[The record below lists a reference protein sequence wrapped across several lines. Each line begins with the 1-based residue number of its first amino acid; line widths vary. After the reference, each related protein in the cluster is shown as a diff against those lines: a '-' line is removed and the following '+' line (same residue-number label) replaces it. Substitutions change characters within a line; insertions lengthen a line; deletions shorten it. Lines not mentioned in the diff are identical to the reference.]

1 MLPPFNFHEPV
12 AIIIS
17 AAWSFFPSPLYYTM
31 PLRVYA
37 KYIEY
42 FDNHQQFL
50 LLLAYLAR
58 LRHLILLSDPGES
71 HGPEQLPANVLA
83 YLEDWIKLEPR
94 VLARLWIDI
103 RPYIHTLSDTDY
115 RREVDDSFRMTGRA
129 HGIGG
134 SDHLQSIVH
143 STHFRLLLGAENLSP
158 PTLRCIR
165 PECPVPGGGLLAVPI
180 TVECRLYSLHRG
192 VLPLQS
198 TSTYCAGTHHLI
210 YQSLSTFN
218 HSFRNSPYIIS
229 LSDTIL
235 AQLFRS
241 QRG

>member
-1 MLPPFNFHEPV
+1 MPPPFKFHKPV

-17 AAWSFFPSPLYYTM
+17 ALSSFPSRLYYTM

-58 LRHLILLSDPGES
+58 LRHLILLSDPHEQ

-83 YLEDWIKLEPR
+83 YLEDWIKLESR

-129 HGIGG
+129 HGLG
-134 SDHLQSIVH
+134 SSDPVQSIVYP
-143 STHFRLLLGAENLSP
+143 THFRLLLGAENLSP

-198 TSTYCAGTHHLI
+198 TSTYCAGTHYLI
-210 YQSLSTFN
+210 YQFFSTSS
-218 HSFRNSPYIIS
+218 HSFRHSPYIFS

-241 QRG
+241 